1 MHVSANTHQNQSLP
15 VGSFTEFTF
24 ANENKEQLA
33 LLCTGV
39 QPTSFRVM
47 PELRKFF
54 QLVKI
59 IGQGQD
65 TGRPYQTETTCCTL
79 GMPTLSCCPP
89 RTAACTSPTASPNLG
104 KTTSMAPAVSCTLE
118 ALCFLAKE
126 TARGVRLCPSK
137 ANARPSAS
145 YIPPEKRHA
154 SAPPSHTKPL
164 FVLAPAT
171 CACVSEPP
179 AFSCVTVGQELR
191 QQSVGAFQTRSATS
205 VPHCSSPQGFR
216 FTLQHP
222 PNCIPKLSE
231 LSAYFLRQ
239 AS

>member
-65 TGRPYQTETTCCTL
+65 TGRPYQTETTCCAL

-89 RTAACTSPTASPNLG
+89 LTAACTSPTATPDIG

-118 ALCFLAKE
+118 ALCFPATG

-137 ANARPSAS
+137 ANAGPSAS
-145 YIPPEKRHA
+145 YTPPEKRHA
-154 SAPPSHTKPL
+154 SAPPSHNKPL
-164 FVLAPAT
+164 FVLSPAI

-179 AFSCVTVGQELR
+179 AFSGVPGGAR
-191 QQSVGAFQTRSATS
+191 ASVGAFQTLSATS
-205 VPHCSSPQGFR
+205 VPHCSSSQGFR

-222 PNCIPKLSE
+222 PNCIPELSE
-231 LSAYFLRQ
+231 INAYFLRQ